1 MITFFSECFYVFSQ
15 VYVSKYLIL
24 LQAYDRIH
32 ITVVND
38 HNLDDF
44 SMNS

>member
-1 MITFFSECFYVFSQ
+1 M
-15 VYVSKYLIL
+15 SKYLIS

-38 HNLDDF
+38 HNLADF
-44 SMNS
+44 SVNSYPVFFINF